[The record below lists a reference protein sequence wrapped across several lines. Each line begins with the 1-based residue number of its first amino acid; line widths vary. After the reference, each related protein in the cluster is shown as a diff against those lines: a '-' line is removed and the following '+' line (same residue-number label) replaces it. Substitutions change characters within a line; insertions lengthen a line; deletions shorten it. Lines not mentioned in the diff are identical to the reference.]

1 MRFAAVFA
9 LVVGAAA
16 TPGWACPPHADFAF
30 AVVSDGDA
38 PGLAAAIDRLG
49 FGGWPGDSVGLVVTG
64 ATIAEPLAPLVTI
77 SGDRLQ
83 GQPATGDVAYAADMA
98 FDYVE
103 GTRFHLHAMYVIG
116 QMSPDARDRLHARA
130 RALHVHLAEYDTA
143 DQVARPRPRCE
154 AQLVLPDP
162 RPQPRA
168 PSSPSKWPAVALL
181 VAAAY
186 LSRRALRV

>member
-1 MRFAAVFA
+1 MVLGVAASPA
-9 LVVGAAA
+9 Q
-16 TPGWACPPHADFAF
+16 ACPHHADFAF

-38 PGLAAAIDRLG
+38 PGLAAALDRLG
-49 FGGWPGDSVGLVVTG
+49 FGGWPGDSVGLVITG

-98 FDYVE
+98 FDYID

-116 QMSPDARDRLHARA
+116 KMSTEARDRLHARA

-143 DQVARPRPRCE
+143 DEVAQPRPHS
-154 AQLVLPDP
+154 APQLVLPDP
-162 RPQPRA
+162 RPQPHEPAA
-168 PSSPSKWPAVALL
+168 PSRPSKWPAVVLL